1 MGRGPWTVDC
11 GLLLILILGPWI
23 GGLHAGRIG
32 EGNGPGYYNLK
43 LGSEAA
49 ADKGK
54 RGFKVGREDE
64 GIIQSSFL
72 KLQYCKPDNVGFL
85 FFVTLQDLTRASR

>member
-1 MGRGPWTVDC
+1 MADFG
-11 GLLLILILGPWI
+11 I
-23 GGLHAGRIG
+23 GGLHVEGIG

-49 ADKGK
+49 ADTNKQV
-54 RGFKVGREDE
+54 FKVGREDE

-72 KLQYCKPDNVGFL
+72 KLQYCKPHFHYSSCFRTYVPFNGRL
-85 FFVTLQDLTRASR
+85 FKLF

>member
-1 MGRGPWTVDC
+1 MSLHQRPH
-11 GLLLILILGPWI
+11 LGYLGI
-23 GGLHAGRIG
+23 GGLHAGGIG

-49 ADKGK
+49 ADTGK
-54 RGFKVGREDE
+54 QEFKVGREDE

-72 KLQYCKPDNVGFL
+72 KLQYCKPDPAPKL
-85 FFVTLQDLTRASR
+85 FIGPE